1 MSSSSSSSTNVLR
14 DEGSAI
20 LVVHDDGE
28 QLKDEELIEA
38 DQQQQ
43 QQQQQQ
49 SNGSSSSM
57 RRMHLA
63 GLLPVTRPERGAFT
77 PLESRV
83 FYILGG
89 FMAVDHFNE
98 RSDEVIPNLSN
109 LIGDECNIQLSIEYF
124 DTQYS
129 KSKAAEHTQRILQ
142 QFPET
147 SLDDP
152 FPAAIVGAGR
162 SDVSETI
169 NTLSGI
175 YKIPQVSPHSSA
187 ASLDDK
193 GRYPYFARTTPS
205 SSADGRSAVDYF
217 HSRGVTHFGVVYIS
231 DLLGQSYNEDIA
243 KYATEREM
251 NVVSVPYNHLDG
263 PDNIQAALRRLKESG
278 MRYLFAVIEP
288 ATWKEF
294 IRIAISEGMI
304 GTPDT
309 FWLFHSGMVGLVPE
323 ELDRFSEYDLARAI
337 HGSGVLLKNFPPN
350 PTFDELLVKYQNDT
364 IKQQEFVSK
373 WSDPTVF
380 DGFDFRYPGPNYPQ
394 YINYDAVI
402 SLGLAACQIEK
413 DLFTGDELF
422 QSLLQVQFD
431 GASSYVSFNNVTG
444 TRESVPFE
452 VDNILMVEKDSTTL
466 GFVQKP
472 AFLVDGLGQVTTLE
486 DFVYWDNTTIAP
498 LPLPEADHDLNLVP
512 TSLLAVGLT
521 FCAIAMLMSIVWA
534 CWVWF
539 ERTSQ
544 VVKFS
549 QPFFLLQLCLGC
561 FILASSIIP
570 MSLQEPVS
578 QQGLNVAC
586 MATPW
591 LVFCGYSIA
600 FSALVAKMWR
610 INKIFASGAKFQRVQ
625 VTVSE
630 ASWPLAVLLT
640 LNVVLLAVWTAV
652 SPLVWVRTPVDDSV
666 DRFGRPTSSYGSCF
680 SQDETVS
687 KVIVSLLAVVNSA
700 GLIFTNY
707 QGFKT
712 RRLPTEFNEAFYLSI
727 ANACILEVLVLGIP
741 ILILAD
747 DSPSASFVV
756 KALMTT
762 VLCLCILL
770 PLFVPKCLQSS
781 LEWKE
786 KRRATTMPRSSL
798 RSGSIRFQNDNRSQ
812 SAFSQSRGSVRV
824 SGSFHMSTNDGEMDR
839 NGTTSTGRQDG
850 ENEEEKSALLIIRH
864 HDYYIQRNLDCPDE

>member
-1 MSSSSSSSTNVLR
+1 MSYPSSPSSSSSNVLR

-20 LVVHDDGE
+20 LLVHDE
-28 QLKDEELIEA
+28 QDEEFTEA
-38 DQQQQ
+38 DQQQ
-43 QQQQQQ
+43 
-49 SNGSSSSM
+49 SKEGRTTG

-89 FMAVDHFNE
+89 FMAMDHFNK
-98 RSDEVIPNLSN
+98 RSNAVIPNLSE
-109 LIGDECNIQLSIEYF
+109 LIGDECDIQLSIEYF

-147 SLDDP
+147 SVEAP

-193 GRYPYFARTTPS
+193 GRYPFFARTTPS

-217 HSRGVTHFGVVYIS
+217 YSRGVTHFGVIYIS

-243 KYATEREM
+243 KYAAEREM
-251 NVVSVPYNHLDG
+251 SVVSVPYNHLDG

-323 ELDRFSEYDLARAI
+323 ELDRYTEYDLARAI

-350 PTFDELLVKYQNDT
+350 PTFDELLVTYQNDT
-364 IKQQEFVSK
+364 VKQNEFVSK
-373 WSDPTVF
+373 WSDPNVF

-402 SLGLAACQIEK
+402 SLGLAACQTDK
-413 DLFTGDELF
+413 YLFTGEELF
-422 QSLLQVQFD
+422 QSLLHVQFD
-431 GASSYVSFNNVTG
+431 GASSFVSFNNVTG
-444 TRESVPFE
+444 TRKSVPFK
-452 VDNILMVEKDSTTL
+452 VDNILMVEKDSKTL

-472 AFLVDGLGQVTTLE
+472 ASLVDGLGQVTTLE
-486 DFVYWDNTTIAP
+486 DFVYWDNTTTAP
-498 LPLPEADHDLNLVP
+498 LPLPEVDHDLDLVP
-512 TSLLAVGLT
+512 TSLLAIGLT
-521 FCAIAMLMSIVWA
+521 FCAIAMLMSVVWA

-539 ERTSQ
+539 ERTSK

-561 FILASSIIP
+561 LVLASSIIP

-578 QQGLNVAC
+578 QQGLNIAC
-586 MATPW
+586 MSTPW
-591 LVFCGYSIA
+591 LVFCGYAIA

-610 INKIFASGAKFQRVQ
+610 INKIFASGAKLQRVK
-625 VTVSE
+625 VTTSD
-630 ASWPLAVLLT
+630 ASWPLVVLLT
-640 LNVVLLAVWTAV
+640 LNVFLLAIWTAV
-652 SPLVWVRTPVDDSV
+652 SPLVWVRTPVEDSV
-666 DRFGRPTSSYGSCF
+666 DRFGRPTSSYGSCL
-680 SQDETVS
+680 SEDETVS
-687 KVIVSLLAVVNSA
+687 KIIVSLLAVVNSA

-781 LEWKE
+781 MEWKE
-786 KRRATTMPRSSL
+786 KRRSMSMPRSSL
-798 RSGSIRFQNDNRSQ
+798 RSGSIRFQNNNTSQ

-824 SGSFHMSTNDGEMDR
+824 SGSFHTNKSDREMDSNDTALNSR
-839 NGTTSTGRQDG
+839 EDG
-850 ENEEEKSALLIIRH
+850 ENEKEKSALMIIRH
-864 HDYYIQRNLDCPDE
+864 RDYYIQRNLDCPEE